1 MTFRRAR
8 NALVTEDQIVLIS
21 ISITRYRMRA
31 LMAASAVGLLVGASI
46 GAACLGGHLAHE
58 GSAPKDAARLMMA
71 TRDGKVD
78 MAALDA
84 VGTVDQSALN
94 IAMRFSQYA
103 GTGTDNSLLAQNLTA
118 MRTSEDARN
127 QRDLPEAKLVLAS
140 NMTLASPLSAPAV
153 TVPSVRAAAAMKF
166 KSANRSDSDC
176 LTQAVY
182 YEARGE
188 GQDGMRAVAQVILNR
203 VRHPLYPKTICG
215 VVYQGAYL
223 RTSCQF
229 SFVCN
234 GAMAA
239 PVEAWA
245 WRRARDVANA
255 ALGGYVMAAVGSAT
269 HFHTLS
275 VDPVW
280 SGNMVRIATIG
291 SHIFYQFRGRGSHIG
306 GGDVV
311 QPSGDMPE
319 IIAAGDS
326 APDTEDLTPDTTLA
340 SLTETTVPAMQPS
353 TVSPTGEAR
362 VQLIKALN
370 SMNGS
375 VAKPVATAAR
385 LTGQPARDVTA
396 ALATPPAVTMTVV
409 APAGPG
415 AASAAKMP

>member
-1 MTFRRAR
+1 M
-8 NALVTEDQIVLIS
+8 S
-21 ISITRYRMRA
+21 SITLARYKTRA
-31 LMAASAVGLLVGASI
+31 LMAASSIGLLIGASV
-46 GAACLGGHLAHE
+46 GSAYLGGRLARDGNDRKE
-58 GSAPKDAARLMMA
+58 AGRLMQFASISKDGRVDTSAVEKLEPVADARDLIDYGAMA
-71 TRDGKVD
+71 IT
-78 MAALDA
+78 L
-84 VGTVDQSALN
+84 
-94 IAMRFSQYA
+94 RFS
-103 GTGTDNSLLAQNLTA
+103 GGGDSNPLLAQTMTTL
-118 MRTSEDARN
+118 RTSEDAR
-127 QRDLPEAKLVLAS
+127 QQKYQIIRAS
-140 NMTLASPLSAPAV
+140 MTTADGVMTPL
-153 TVPSVRAAAAMKF
+153 TVADHPVNPAAAFTFRAH
-166 KSANRSDSDC
+166 SQNDADC

>member
-21 ISITRYRMRA
+21 ISIARYRMRA

-103 GTGTDNSLLAQNLTA
+103 GTGTENSLLAQNLTA

-127 QRDLPEAKLVLAS
+127 QRDLPDAKLVLAS
-140 NMTLASPLSAPAV
+140 NMTLASPFSAPVNAPAV
-153 TVPSVRAAAAMKF
+153 AAPSVRAAAAMKF

-188 GQDGMRAVAQVILNR
+188 GVEGMRAVAQVILNR
-203 VRHPLYPKTICG
+203 VRHPAYPKSICG
-215 VVYQGAYL
+215 VVYQGAYQ

-234 GAMAA
+234 GAMGA
-239 PVEAWA
+239 PVESWA
-245 WRRARDVANA
+245 WRRAKSVADA
-255 ALGGYVMAAVGSAT
+255 ALGGYVMAAVGTST
-269 HFHTLS
+269 SFHTTG
-275 VDPVW
+275 VKPGWGGTMDKV
-280 SGNMVRIATIG
+280 AQIG
-291 SHIFYQFRGRGSHIG
+291 SHIFYQFRGRGSRLANSTDG
-306 GGDVV
+306 VR
-311 QPSGDMPE
+311 PSSGVPQ
-319 IIAAGDS
+319 IS
-326 APDTEDLTPDTTLA
+326 APVNAAPAAPALDTQ
-340 SLTETTVPAMQPS
+340 TVAMLNAQS
-353 TVSPTGEAR
+353 
-362 VQLIKALN
+362 KA
-370 SMNGS
+370 
-375 VAKPVATAAR
+375 
-385 LTGQPARDVTA
+385 A
-396 ALATPPAVTMTVV
+396 ALAAKPNAARPVQVSAQIHGKSAHDIIAEVTSAKAPAVS
-409 APAGPG
+409 APVDT
-415 AASAAKMP
+415 AKGIAQ

>member
-21 ISITRYRMRA
+21 ISIARYRMRA

-103 GTGTDNSLLAQNLTA
+103 GTGTENSLLAQNLTA

-127 QRDLPEAKLVLAS
+127 QRDLPDAKLVLAS
-140 NMTLASPLSAPAV
+140 NMTLASPVNAPAV
-153 TVPSVRAAAAMKF
+153 AAPSVRAAAAMKF

-188 GQDGMRAVAQVILNR
+188 GVEGMRAVAQVILNR
-203 VRHPLYPKTICG
+203 VRHPAYPKSICG
-215 VVYQGAYL
+215 VVYQGAYQ

-234 GAMAA
+234 GAMGA
-239 PVEAWA
+239 PVESWA
-245 WRRARDVANA
+245 WRRAKSVADA
-255 ALGGYVMAAVGSAT
+255 ALGGYVMAAVGTST
-269 HFHTLS
+269 SFHTTG
-275 VDPVW
+275 VKPGWGGTMDKV
-280 SGNMVRIATIG
+280 AQIG
-291 SHIFYQFRGRGSHIG
+291 SHIFYQFRGRGSRLANSTDG
-306 GGDVV
+306 VR
-311 QPSGDMPE
+311 PSSGVPQ
-319 IIAAGDS
+319 IS
-326 APDTEDLTPDTTLA
+326 APVNAAPAAPALDTQ
-340 SLTETTVPAMQPS
+340 TVAMLNAQS
-353 TVSPTGEAR
+353 
-362 VQLIKALN
+362 KA
-370 SMNGS
+370 
-375 VAKPVATAAR
+375 
-385 LTGQPARDVTA
+385 A
-396 ALATPPAVTMTVV
+396 ALAAKPNAARPVQVSAQIHGKSAHDIIAEVTSAKAPAVS
-409 APAGPG
+409 APVDT
-415 AASAAKMP
+415 AKGIAQ